1 MPDSAV
7 HESIYQ
13 NCEIHGSLVRRS
25 GTRVEPIWP
34 HTSVK
39 MHILVNEYIL
49 LYYRAGKYS
58 PLLYFAPFAL
68 FVNGRIQN

>member
-13 NCEIHGSLVRRS
+13 NCEIHGSLAGDQELGWS
-25 GTRVEPIWP
+25 QYGHI
-34 HTSVK
+34 VK
-39 MHILVNEYIL
+39 MHILVNKYIL

-68 FVNGRIQN
+68 VNGRIQN